1 MAKKI
6 ITITLRVGD
15 LIYNI
20 RNHIYHIGETMEA
33 AGTEAAAVGHMQD
46 TDSRHSA
53 DFLAHKIR
61 DAVAELRRHLGE
73 YISDAE
79 ESKQDSSCPD
89 KIDLRLAMPSN
100 FRTSVLPPLQSA
112 MGQYVETMSIAAW
125 LAVTVTDANTV
136 KSYIE
141 EAARIIEEVK
151 YLAGERE
158 RPKKETP

>member
-6 ITITLRVGD
+6 ITITWQVSGLRYD
-15 LIYNI
+15 I

-33 AGTEAAAVGHMQD
+33 AGTEAVAVGRMQD
-46 TDSRHSA
+46 TDSRHAA
-53 DFLAHKIR
+53 DFLTHNIR

-100 FRTSVLPPLQSA
+100 FRTSVLLSLKSA
-112 MGQYVETMSIAAW
+112 MRQYVETMSIAAW
-125 LAVTVTDANTV
+125 LTVTDAKAV
-136 KSYIE
+136 KSYTE
-141 EAARIIEEVK
+141 KAAQIIEEVK
-151 YLAGERE
+151 RLAGERE

>member
-1 MAKKI
+1 M
-6 ITITLRVGD
+6 RVGD

-33 AGTEAAAVGHMQD
+33 AGVEAAAVGHMQD

-61 DAVAELRRHLGE
+61 DAVAELRGHLGE

-125 LAVTVTDANTV
+125 LTVTDAKAV

>member
-1 MAKKI
+1 M
-6 ITITLRVGD
+6 RVGD

-33 AGTEAAAVGHMQD
+33 AGTEAVAVGRMQD
-46 TDSRHSA
+46 TDSQHST
-53 DFLAHKIR
+53 DFLVHKIR
-61 DAVAELRRHLGE
+61 DAVAILRGHLGE

-89 KIDLRLAMPSN
+89 KIDIRLAMPSN

-112 MGQYVETMSIAAW
+112 MRQYVETMSIVAW
-125 LAVTVTDANTV
+125 LTVTDAKAV
-136 KSYIE
+136 KSYTE
-141 EAARIIEEVK
+141 KAAQIIEEVK
-151 YLAGERE
+151 RLAGERE

>member
-6 ITITLRVGD
+6 IAITWQVSG

-33 AGTEAAAVGHMQD
+33 AGAETAAVGRMQD
-46 TDSRHSA
+46 TDSRHST
-53 DFLAHKIR
+53 DFLTHKIR
-61 DAVAELRRHLGE
+61 DAVAELRGHLGE

-100 FRTSVLPPLQSA
+100 FRTSVLLSLKSA
-112 MGQYVETMSIAAW
+112 MRQYIETMSIAAW
-125 LAVTVTDANTV
+125 LTVTDAKAV
-136 KSYIE
+136 KSYTE
-141 EAARIIEEVK
+141 EAAQIIEEVK
-151 YLAGERE
+151 RLAGERE